1 MSTQKSIKTDE
12 IKPRISCLMVTGN
25 RKRIA
30 RRAVKCFMDQT
41 YPNKELVVLDDGS
54 EDYSDIFNEVP
65 KGDIHYHR
73 IQKQEGT
80 YLGGLRNM
88 LLDRATGDY
97 LAQWDDDDWYHPDR
111 LAIQAEYLQNG
122 NDACWLSST
131 LMHIDTQEHTRL
143 PFIGG
148 LPDGV
153 PGTIMH
159 VNSRSIRYP
168 NIVKGEDTV
177 YQKEWMKLNWK
188 KLPETYSHL
197 FIRCFHGTN
206 TWGENHFYRR
216 SRNSVKDFI
225 VYLWY
230 KYIIRDMAKN
240 PKFRLNKDSA
250 QAMKLYLEDSRSLD
264 LLKF

>member
-1 MSTQKSIKTDE
+1 MSNQKNNLDTSNL
-12 IKPRISCLMVTGN
+12 PRVSCLMVTGN

-30 RRAVKCFMDQT
+30 RRAVKCFLDQT
-41 YPNKELVVLDDGS
+41 YPNKELVVLDDGN
-54 EDYSDIFNEVP
+54 EDYSEIFSEIP
-65 KGDIHYHR
+65 DGDIHYFR
-73 IQKQEGT
+73 IQKQDGT

-111 LAIQAEYLQNG
+111 ILIQAEYLQKG
-122 NDACWLSST
+122 FDACWLSST
-131 LMHIDTQEHTRL
+131 LMHIDTKEHTHL

-177 YQKEWMKLNWK
+177 YQKEWMKLKWK
-188 KLPETYSHL
+188 KLPETCSHL
-197 FIRCFHGTN
+197 FIRCYHGSN
-206 TWGENHFYRR
+206 TWDENHFYRR
-216 SRNSVKDFI
+216 SKNSIKDMIVFMWYKFI
-225 VYLWY
+225 V
-230 KYIIRDMAKN
+230 RDMRKN
-240 PKFRLNKDSA
+240 PKFRLKPDAA
-250 QAMKLYLEDSRSLD
+250 QAMQLYLDDSRTLD
-264 LLKF
+264 LLTH